1 MENQHTIAG
10 LVRKRAELA
19 GQINALQGQLVGLL
33 SGLSAID
40 SAIRIFDPTIELEE
54 IVMKPLPPR
63 NGAARGQMTILA
75 LNILRDAGKPL
86 ATEEINLRLMTAR
99 GLSTADKPLVR
110 MMLQRCHSC
119 LRAHRKRGRVR
130 SKKGPGGKFSLWQI
144 NEI

>member
-1 MENQHTIAG
+1 MENQHTING

-33 SGLSAID
+33 SDLSAID

-54 IVMKPLPPR
+54 IVMKPVPPR
-63 NGAARGQMTILA
+63 NGAARGQMTLLA
-75 LNILRDAGKPL
+75 LNILREAGKPL
-86 ATEEINLRLMTAR
+86 STEEISERIMAAR

-110 MMLQRCHSC
+110 MMLQRVHSC

-130 SKKGPGGKFSLWQI
+130 SRKGPGGKFSVWELA
-144 NEI
+144 